1 MWLSALER
9 WNKLQLNY
17 AIYAAL
23 LVTSPLLNAQA
34 MKDAAPKLSL
44 DAQAKSLVAN
54 DEMHVTLAIE
64 RDGNDLSAMNQA
76 VLQALASAIS
86 DAKKVD
92 GVRARMGTVQTNPNF
107 TPQGKPNGWRIRG
120 EVSLSL
126 QSSAQNFVSLGKL
139 AGQLSQKLQLS
150 GINFKLSDDART
162 AAEKQLIKN
171 AAAAFRAKAQ
181 EAASALGFKSFDLTE
196 LNLSNGDRQTRLVA
210 YMRSDSTSSA
220 PVPSEGGDSEV
231 TVTFSGTVNLK

>member
-1 MWLSALER
+1 
-9 WNKLQLNY
+9 LQLKY

-34 MKDAAPKLSL
+34 IKESTPTLSL
-44 DAQAKSLVAN
+44 DVQAKSLVAN
-54 DEMHVTLAIE
+54 DEMQVILAIE

-92 GVRARMGTVQTNPNF
+92 GVRARMGTVQTNPNL
-107 TPQGKPNGWRIRG
+107 TPQGKPNGWRVRG
-120 EVSLSL
+120 EVWLSL
-126 QSSAQNFVSLGKL
+126 QNSAQNFASLGKL

-171 AAAAFRAKAQ
+171 AATAFRAKAQ
-181 EAASALGFKSFDLTE
+181 EAASALGFKTFDIKE
-196 LNLSNGDRQTRLVA
+196 LNLSNVDRTIIQQARMA
-210 YMRSDSTSSA
+210 YMRSDSLSSA